1 MSRPRSKLPVI
12 LPAIAGT
19 FTGKTGQNSKNSGN
33 SSGYSRNFYRNFLSG
48 MDCNPKDY
56 LSKIN
61 NSFKYPLHLADRDA
75 VVGHGDALVFGLP
88 VSAVD
93 LGLAEHAGAA
103 VDNKI
108 VGGQFFGEFQ
118 M

>member
-1 MSRPRSKLPVI
+1 MSGIDFKL
-12 LPAIAGT
+12 
-19 FTGKTGQNSKNSGN
+19 KN
-33 SSGYSRNFYRNFLSG
+33 LSE
-48 MDCNPKDY
+48 
-56 LSKIN
+56 IN

-108 VGGQFFGEFQ
+108 VSLLFEN
-118 M
+118 